1 MCSPQQL
8 VEGSSLEREN
18 NVLMRLLV
26 SSSLVWLLSVA
37 SPGFAG
43 EFRIGLCYLGC
54 PRGADAAS
62 EIILRPIYAMAYN
75 KQTKSADWVVYEVS
89 ADSIGI
95 ASNLSRTPV
104 VDDFISDT
112 LQAVDFQELEGTGLV
127 RSQYVPMVNFAGT
140 PYWNDTNYI
149 TNAVARSSALNQG
162 AWYGLE
168 WAIRN
173 LVNREDAVYIVTGPV
188 FRDTPQTAQLNTS
201 TPHRVPDAFFKI
213 VITQTGLA
221 TAFLLEQN
229 VPVHVH
235 HCDLRVS
242 IAELESLTGL
252 DFFPEA
258 GSRQFDPL
266 DSRLG
271 CF

>member
-1 MCSPQQL
+1 MI
-8 VEGSSLEREN
+8 R
-18 NVLMRLLV
+18 RLILCFTLLWV
-26 SSSLVWLLSVA
+26 SS
-37 SPGFAG
+37 FAG
-43 EFRIGLCYLGC
+43 LSLASEFRIGLCYLGC
-54 PRGADAAS
+54 PQGGDLAS

-75 KQTKSADWVVYEVS
+75 KAFKSADWVVYEVT

-95 ASNLSRTPV
+95 ASSLSRTPIA
-104 VDDFISDT
+104 DNFISET
-112 LQAVDFQELEGTGLV
+112 LQAADFQDLEGTGLV

-140 PYWNDTNYI
+140 PYWNDVNYT

-173 LVNREDAVYIVTGPV
+173 LVNREDSVYIVTGPIYKE
-188 FRDTPQTAQLNTS
+188 TPQISQLKTS

-213 VITQTGLA
+213 VITETGLA
-221 TAFLLEQN
+221 TAFLLAQD

-235 HCDLRVS
+235 HCDLRVT
-242 IAELESLTGL
+242 IPELEALTGL

-258 GSRQFDPL
+258 GSRTFLAL